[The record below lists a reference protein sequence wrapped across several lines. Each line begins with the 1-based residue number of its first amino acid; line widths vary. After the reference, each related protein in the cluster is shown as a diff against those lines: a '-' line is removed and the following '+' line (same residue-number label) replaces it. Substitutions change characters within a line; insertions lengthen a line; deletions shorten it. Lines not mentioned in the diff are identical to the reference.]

1 MDRQNL
7 LRTFKLQQQ
16 AGLNQNIEPERY
28 IKQKAFVF
36 DLNHPLVNSSDMA
49 QFKFAHQT
57 SLVNSFSQTRSFEPV
72 NING

>member
-16 AGLNQNIEPERY
+16 AGLNQNIEPERF
-28 IKQKAFVF
+28 IKLKALVF
-36 DLNHPLVNSSDMA
+36 DSNQPLVNSSDLA

-57 SLVNSFSQTRSFEPV
+57 PLVNAFNQTRSFEPV
-72 NING
+72 NLNG